1 MNPTLL
7 NGLEVLLRYS
17 LFIIVYLFVA
27 CSDFSIP
34 SVTQSESDE
43 DEREVTLEVYM
54 NLPMTSDGYYIF
66 DYPNESPHTYTSVE
80 YISAPMERVFW
91 YSEDFYCVTFMWNE
105 ICEPIIN
112 YSTYTAEDSS
122 GKQMIYIYQD
132 HIGDTLSVWGCA
144 TDVCDGV
151 YFIVTE

>member
-1 MNPTLL
+1 MYHHSLSGVKVFRSSILVMLL
-7 NGLEVLLRYS
+7 LLLGCSPNS
-17 LFIIVYLFVA
+17 LSNL
-27 CSDFSIP
+27 S
-34 SVTQSESDE
+34 E
-43 DEREVTLEVYM
+43 DEPITLEVYM
-54 NLPMTSDGYYIF
+54 NLPLTDDGYYLF
-66 DYPNESPHTYTSVE
+66 DYPNDRPHSYTSVQ
-80 YISAPMERVFW
+80 YKSAPMERVFW
-91 YSEDFYCVTFMWNE
+91 YSDDFYCVYWMWDT

-122 GKQMIYIYQD
+122 GKQMIYIYPP